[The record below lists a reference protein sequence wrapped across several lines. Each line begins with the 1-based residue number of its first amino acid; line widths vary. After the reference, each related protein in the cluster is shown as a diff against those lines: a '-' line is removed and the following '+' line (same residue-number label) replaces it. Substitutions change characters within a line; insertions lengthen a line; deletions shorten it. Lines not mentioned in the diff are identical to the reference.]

1 MSISD
6 VLINNWLNN
15 ELKFEPKI
23 VNIQKEF
30 RNGYNFGK
38 LLLKLGLI
46 SDYVF
51 NLYKVSNGKNDI
63 DKNFSVLEKNLL
75 EILSIKLE
83 KEDID
88 NIINAKSKY
97 TSVLLIY
104 KIKNSYYKHKIHFS
118 DIKVSLIPMNQIELN
133 QKVKLL
139 FESDNNEEF
148 ENSKV
153 DENIKIEKEKIPKP
167 KKIKIHKVTFSSQ
180 QKHDIPDEKSFMK
193 RRIILPKIKNSSIIE
208 EQNFDS
214 KLINIKENSKL
225 IESKNLNRNR
235 SELNI
240 INYPTLHTK
249 DIVKPHNEYK
259 INKKSIGFKK
269 RIINE

>member
-97 TSVLLIY
+97 TSALLIY

-118 DIKVSLIPMNQIELN
+118 DIKVSLIPMNQNELN

-139 FESDNNEEF
+139 FENDNKYL
-148 ENSKV
+148 S
-153 DENIKIEKEKIPKP
+153 
-167 KKIKIHKVTFSSQ
+167 
-180 QKHDIPDEKSFMK
+180 
-193 RRIILPKIKNSSIIE
+193 
-208 EQNFDS
+208 
-214 KLINIKENSKL
+214 
-225 IESKNLNRNR
+225 
-235 SELNI
+235 
-240 INYPTLHTK
+240 
-249 DIVKPHNEYK
+249 
-259 INKKSIGFKK
+259 
-269 RIINE
+269 